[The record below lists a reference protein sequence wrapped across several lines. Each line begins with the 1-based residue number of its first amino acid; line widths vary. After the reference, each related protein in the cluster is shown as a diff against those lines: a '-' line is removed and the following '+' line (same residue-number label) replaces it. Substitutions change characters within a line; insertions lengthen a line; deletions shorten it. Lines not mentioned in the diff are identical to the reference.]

1 MPVDVGSMQFDGRL
15 TRIAVDYKNKQ
26 FIADQVLPPI
36 PVPSKTGKYKVYSQ
50 AEEFQIDDALV
61 GPNSEPNEIDYK
73 VTEDTFAADDYAL
86 VMYVSQEAIDNADA
100 PLSPLRVATE
110 KAMRHLM
117 RRRERRVA
125 QAVMNKSNFAA
136 ANQIDIAGAWT
147 TLTTDIVSQILV
159 GIDACSAPPNV
170 MVMDIATWRKVS
182 RNTPLLAAAKG
193 TLREQFISQTRGPAK
208 TGALESSDAVSVP
221 QLAEFLGLDYVFVG
235 AAQYATSV
243 KGQATLTKGRIWDML
258 TTGGAAG
265 GGGAALLRVATG
277 AIEDVIWGAQMQWK
291 PPTVMTWREE
301 KRGAYGSVGIK
312 VAESSGMKVVAN
324 DAGYLFE
331 DTLVT

>member
-1 MPVDVGSMQFDGRL
+1 MPIDVGSLQFDGRL

-36 PVPSKTGKYKVYSQ
+36 PVPNKAGKYKVYSQ
-50 AEEFQIDDALV
+50 AEEFLIDDALV
-61 GPNSEPNEIDYK
+61 GPNSEPNEVDYS
-73 VTEDTFAADDYAL
+73 VTEATFACDDYAL
-86 VMYVSQEAIDNADA
+86 ETFVSQEAIENADA

-110 KAMRHLM
+110 KVMRHIM

-125 QAVMNKSNFAA
+125 QAVMNKTNYAA
-136 ANQIDIAGAWT
+136 TNQIDIAGAWT
-147 TLTTDIVSQILV
+147 TLTTDIVAQILT

-193 TLREQFISQTRGPAK
+193 TLREQIISQTRGPAR
-208 TGALESSDAVSVP
+208 TGEAASSDAVSVP
-221 QLAEFLGLDYVFVG
+221 QLAEFLGLDLVLIG

-265 GGGAALLRVATG
+265 GGGAALLRIATEAVG
-277 AIEDVIWGAQMQWK
+277 DVIWGAQMQWK
-291 PPTVMTWREE
+291 PPQVMTWQEP

-312 VAESSGMKVVAN
+312 VSESSGVKVIAN

>member
-1 MPVDVGSMQFDGRL
+1 
-15 TRIAVDYKNKQ
+15 
-26 FIADQVLPPI
+26 
-36 PVPSKTGKYKVYSQ
+36 VYSQ

-125 QAVMNKSNFAA
+125 QAILNTANYAA
-136 ANQIDIAGAWT
+136 ANQIDINAGWN
-147 TLTTDIVSQILV
+147 TLTTDIVSQILT
-159 GIDACSAPPNV
+159 GIDACAAPPNV
-170 MVMDIATWRKVS
+170 MVMDVATWRKVS

-193 TLREQFISQTRGPAK
+193 TLREQIISQTRGPAK
-208 TGALESSDAVSVP
+208 TGSLESSDAVSVP

-243 KGQATLTKGRIWDML
+243 KGQATLTKGRIWDL
-258 TTGGAAG
+258 PNATK
-265 GGGAALLRVATG
+265 GGAALLRVATT
-277 AIEDVIWGAQMQWK
+277 AIEDVVWGAQMQWK
-291 PPTVMTWREE
+291 SPTVMTWREE

-312 VAESSGMKVVAN
+312 VAESSGVKVIAN
-324 DAGYLFE
+324 DAGYLFA